1 MVPTSEKIKKH
12 AAARIRWD
20 KIKITFVPADKQNLN
35 PLNPYS
41 KLSFEERRDGI
52 LYLSSKI
59 WKNE

>member
-12 AAARIRWD
+12 APVRIRWD